1 MNIRSAH
8 FLPGANK
15 RLGDSYLLLECL
27 GDGSHGWVWR
37 AERLQDG
44 AIVAVK
50 IPKQLSKE
58 DRSLA
63 EGKELVGVA
72 EHPNVIQIY
81 RMGRIP
87 PEKEWFAIEMEYFPS
102 ESLAQKLEN
111 RSHHFGNTYERLFN
125 IYDQVLDA
133 VEYLTTLPKP
143 ISHGDIKPHNILVG
157 LGDQVKLTDF
167 GSSAL
172 PEDFYVRTRENGG
185 TVLYAAPEYSDC
197 STRKGNFEQLLAG
210 DIYSL
215 GVLLYQLLTGRLPH
229 DTQAQVR
236 TLAPFPKPRE
246 INSGVCEAMEGVVL
260 GCLRKDPASRF
271 SSVGILRDAFKVAR
285 KAQSEQARL
294 ASLIS
299 NLSPATDWSTSV
311 IEAMESADYEK
322 AARLAGQEYQRS
334 SDANALLQQLNAL
347 YRAERWFDF
356 ARIYESSRNAVAQNS
371 IDGAA
376 IRLLGI
382 KVFMRLRQLDRAE
395 AELNRAAD
403 YGEECFEHALC
414 RASIAGMKADFN
426 DARQQLVKLNKVNPM
441 NPKVLRR
448 LVQVCEQQRDY
459 DAAAGFLRIALKA
472 IPDDDRLAEKKTRY
486 EMLGV
491 W

>member
-1 MNIRSAH
+1 MNIQSAH

-37 AERLQDG
+37 AERLKD
-44 AIVAVK
+44 AMIVAVK

-72 EHPNVIQIY
+72 DHPNVIKIY
-81 RMGRIP
+81 DMGRIP

-111 RSHHFGNTYERLFN
+111 RTHHFGNTYERLFN
-125 IYDQVLDA
+125 IYEQVLGA
-133 VEYLTTLPKP
+133 VEYLANLPKP
-143 ISHGDIKPHNILVG
+143 VSHGDIKPHNILVG
-157 LGDQVKLTDF
+157 QGDLVKLTDF

-172 PEDFYVRTRENGG
+172 PEDFYARTRENGG
-185 TVLYAAPEYSDC
+185 TVLYSAPEFSDC
-197 STRKGNFEQLLAG
+197 VSRKGTFDELLAG

-236 TLAPFPKPRE
+236 THAPFPKPRE
-246 INSGVCEAMEGVVL
+246 TNSGVCAQMEQVVL
-260 GCLRKDPASRF
+260 RCLEKDPTTRYHA
-271 SSVGILRDAFKVAR
+271 VADLLQAFRTARQAQTAHADVAP
-285 KAQSEQARL
+285 
-294 ASLIS
+294 LIRAAE
-299 NLSPATDWSTSV
+299 PTTDWSTGV
-311 IEAMESADYEK
+311 VAALEDADYQK
-322 AARLAGQEYQRS
+322 AARLAAIEYERS

-356 ARIYESSRNAVAQNS
+356 EKAYESAANVATKAGN
-371 IDGAA
+371 DEKA
-376 IRLLGI
+376 IRLLGL
-382 KVFMRLRQLDRAE
+382 KVFLRLRKLDRAQNILDL
-395 AELNRAAD
+395 AEKF
-403 YGEECFEHALC
+403 GEQSFDHFLC
-414 RASIAGMKADFN
+414 RASIAGMKADFPR
-426 DARQQLVKLNKVNPM
+426 ARTQLTELNKSYPM
-441 NPKVLRR
+441 NASVLNR

-459 DAAAGFLRIALKA
+459 DAAAGFLRVALKA
-472 IPDDDRLAEKKTRY
+472 DPGNERLSRKRTQY
-486 EMLGV
+486 EQLGV

>member
-1 MNIRSAH
+1 MNIQSAH

-63 EGKELVGVA
+63 EGKELIGLA
-72 EHPNVIQIY
+72 EHPNVIQMY

-111 RSHHFGNTYERLFN
+111 RTHHFGNTYERLFN
-125 IYDQVLDA
+125 IFDQVLDA
-133 VEYLTTLPKP
+133 VEYLATLPKP

-157 LGDQVKLTDF
+157 QGDLVKLTDF

-197 STRKGNFEQLLAG
+197 ATRKGTFEQLLAG

-236 TLAPFPKPRE
+236 THAPFPKPRE
-246 INSGVCEAMEGVVL
+246 INSGVCEAMEEVVL
-260 GCLRKDPASRF
+260 ACLSKDPASRF
-271 SSVGILRDAFKVAR
+271 ESVGHLKDAFRAAR
-285 KAQSEQARL
+285 KLQGEQKGL
-294 ASLIS
+294 APLIG
-299 NLSPATDWSTSV
+299 NPSPVTDWSTSV
-311 IEAMESADYEK
+311 IEAMESADYQK
-322 AARLAGQEYQRS
+322 AARLAGQEYERS

-347 YRAERWFDF
+347 YRDERWFDF
-356 ARIYESSRNAVAQNS
+356 AKVYESARDAAAQKS

-382 KVFMRLRQLDRAE
+382 KVYMRLRQLDRAQ
-395 AELNRAAD
+395 AELDRSAEF
-403 YGEECFEHALC
+403 GEEGFEHALC
-414 RASIAGMKADFN
+414 RASISGMKADFVG
-426 DARQQLVKLNKVNPM
+426 ARHQLVELNKGNPM

-459 DAAAGFLRIALKA
+459 DAAAGFLRVALKA
-472 IPDDDRLAEKKTRY
+472 IPGDDRLAEKKTKY

>member
-1 MNIRSAH
+1 MKIQSAH

-15 RLGDSYLLLECL
+15 RLGDAYLLLECL

-63 EGKELVGVA
+63 EGKELVGLA
-72 EHPNVIQIY
+72 AHPNVIQIY

-125 IYDQVLDA
+125 IYEQVLDA
-133 VEYLTTLPKP
+133 VNYLATLSKP

-157 LGDQVKLTDF
+157 QADQVKLTDF

-197 STRKGNFEQLLAG
+197 ATRKGSFEQLLAG
-210 DIYSL
+210 DMYSL

-229 DTQAQVR
+229 NTQAQVR
-236 TLAPFPKPRE
+236 THAPFPKPRE
-246 INSGVCEAMEGVVL
+246 INSGICEAMEGVVL

-271 SSVGILRDAFKVAR
+271 QSVVLLKDAFRRAR
-285 KAQSEQARL
+285 KAQSEKIGL
-294 ASLIS
+294 SSLVS
-299 NLSPATDWSTSV
+299 NKSPATDWSTAV
-311 IEAMESADYEK
+311 IEALEGADYQK
-322 AARLAGQEYQRS
+322 AARLAGLEFQRS
-334 SDANALLQQLNAL
+334 SDTNALFHQLNAL
-347 YRAERWFDF
+347 HRAERWFDF
-356 ARIYESSRNAVAQNS
+356 AKVYESARDAVGQQS

-382 KVFMRLRQLDRAE
+382 KVYMHLRQLERAE
-395 AELNRAAD
+395 AELKRAAN
-403 YGEECFEHALC
+403 YGEEGFEHALC
-414 RASIAGMKADFN
+414 RASIAGMKADFKG
-426 DARQQLVKLNKVNPM
+426 AREQLVELNKGNPM
-441 NPKVLRR
+441 NPNVLRR

-459 DAAAGFLRIALKA
+459 DAAAGFLRVALKA
-472 IPDDDRLAEKKTRY
+472 IPDDDRFVDKKTKY
-486 EMLGV
+486 DILGV